1 MVELRWESQL
11 NAARRP
17 PKHDAVAVPPDGLAP
32 VCRRWSAA
40 RAISCQ
46 AKGNGEK
53 TPEGWAAAMIYSFL
67 KELASRP
74 EHGTAEV

>member
-1 MVELRWESQL
+1 
-11 NAARRP
+11 
-17 PKHDAVAVPPDGLAP
+17 

-40 RAISCQ
+40 RAILCQ

-67 KELASRP
+67 EEIASRP
-74 EHGTAEV
+74 ERGTAEV